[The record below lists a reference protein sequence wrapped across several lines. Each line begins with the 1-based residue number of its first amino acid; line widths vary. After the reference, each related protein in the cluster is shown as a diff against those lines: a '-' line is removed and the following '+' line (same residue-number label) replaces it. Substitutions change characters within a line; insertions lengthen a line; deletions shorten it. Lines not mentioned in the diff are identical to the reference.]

1 MLGGQLYF
9 AHILGHDGLPLGQ
22 RRFSALFGHELQ
34 ILWLYVFFGLQ
45 FKILKEK
52 EIYEVCYD
60 CSVGYFGS
68 NHFLFIIL
76 FEVTLFIEMSVFTL
90 ILILYFL
97 FLFFFFR
104 SPIEL
109 T

>member
-1 MLGGQLYF
+1 MGCLLAKEDSLLYLGMNF
-9 AHILGHDGLPLGQ
+9 
-22 RRFSALFGHELQ
+22 RFFGC
-34 ILWLYVFFGLQ
+34 YVFFGLQ
-45 FKILKEK
+45 FKILKKK
-52 EIYEVCYD
+52 EIFEVCYD

-97 FLFFFFR
+97 FLFFFFFV
-104 SPIEL
+104 PQL
-109 T
+109 N